1 MYTPKFTRQPVLTV
15 SQVTRYLR
23 DMLQSDPRL
32 MTVFVTGEIT
42 DMKSPFSGAKH
53 NYFMLKDSGAV
64 ISAAMF
70 RGDAQ
75 RVVFRPENGLKVIC
89 RGRIDFYPPGGRLQI
104 IIEDMQ
110 PDGIGALNLAFEQLK
125 RRLEAQG
132 LFSAEHKK
140 PIPAFPRTIGVIT
153 SPTGAAFQDIKRNL
167 YKRFPCVD
175 VILYPTLVQG
185 DAAPAQLTAAVQEL
199 DASGLCDTIIIGRGG
214 GSIEDLWAFNDE
226 MLARAVYACN
236 TPIISAVGHEIDHT
250 ICDFV
255 ADAAASTPTAAAVM
269 AVPDRLELRAKYSA
283 VHKSINAVVKQIY
296 DRHTKRLTDTRRMME
311 ALSPQKSFDRYEGGL
326 KLLEHRMQNAVEKKI
341 GDSENNIRS
350 AAAKLE
356 GLNPLTVLAHGYS
369 ITEIEGKLIKSK
381 SQIRK
386 GDRLTLTFADGKTTA
401 VATGE

>member
-1 MYTPKFTRQPVLTV
+1 MYTPKITRPPVLTV
-15 SQVTRYLR
+15 SQITRYLR

-75 RVVFRPENGLKVIC
+75 SVVFRPENGLKVIC
-89 RGRIDFYPPGGRLQI
+89 RGRVDFYPPSGRIQI
-104 IIEDMQ
+104 IVEDMQ
-110 PDGIGALNLAFEQLK
+110 PDGIGALNLAYEQLK

-132 LFSAEHKK
+132 LFAAEHKK
-140 PIPAFPRTIGVIT
+140 PIPVFPRTIGVIT

-214 GSIEDLWAFNDE
+214 GSIEDLWAFN
-226 MLARAVYACN
+226 V
-236 TPIISAVGHEIDHT
+236 
-250 ICDFV
+250 
-255 ADAAASTPTAAAVM
+255 
-269 AVPDRLELRAKYSA
+269 
-283 VHKSINAVVKQIY
+283 
-296 DRHTKRLTDTRRMME
+296 
-311 ALSPQKSFDRYEGGL
+311 
-326 KLLEHRMQNAVEKKI
+326 
-341 GDSENNIRS
+341 
-350 AAAKLE
+350 
-356 GLNPLTVLAHGYS
+356 
-369 ITEIEGKLIKSK
+369 
-381 SQIRK
+381 
-386 GDRLTLTFADGKTTA
+386 
-401 VATGE
+401 

>member
-1 MYTPKFTRQPVLTV
+1 MVLPWV
-15 SQVTRYLR
+15 
-23 DMLQSDPRL
+23 
-32 MTVFVTGEIT
+32 
-42 DMKSPFSGAKH
+42 A
-53 NYFMLKDSGAV
+53 
-64 ISAAMF
+64 
-70 RGDAQ
+70 
-75 RVVFRPENGLKVIC
+75 
-89 RGRIDFYPPGGRLQI
+89 
-104 IIEDMQ
+104 
-110 PDGIGALNLAFEQLK
+110 GIA
-125 RRLEAQG
+125 
-132 LFSAEHKK
+132 
-140 PIPAFPRTIGVIT
+140 
-153 SPTGAAFQDIKRNL
+153 
-167 YKRFPCVD
+167 
-175 VILYPTLVQG
+175 
-185 DAAPAQLTAAVQEL
+185 
-199 DASGLCDTIIIGRGG
+199 
-214 GSIEDLWAFNDE
+214 
-226 MLARAVYACN
+226 
-236 TPIISAVGHEIDHT
+236 
-250 ICDFV
+250 
-255 ADAAASTPTAAAVM
+255 AAAVM

>member
-1 MYTPKFTRQPVLTV
+1 MYTPKFTRPPVLTV
-15 SQVTRYLR
+15 SQLTRYLR